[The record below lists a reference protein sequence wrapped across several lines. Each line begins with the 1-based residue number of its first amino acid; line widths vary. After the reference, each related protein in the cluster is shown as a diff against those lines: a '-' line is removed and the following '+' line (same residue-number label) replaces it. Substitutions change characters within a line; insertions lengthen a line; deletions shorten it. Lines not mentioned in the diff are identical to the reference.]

1 MFVQL
6 SDRGNEALDTFAL
19 PDGLA
24 LLPALLLLLL
34 VLLLLVA
41 ACAVS
46 SPYRQRAVGG
56 GNVSICT
63 STAVKAAMRLER
75 HWATN

>member
-6 SDRGNEALDTFAL
+6 SDRGNEALETFAL

-24 LLPALLLLLL
+24 LLPALLLLL
-34 VLLLLVA
+34 VVVA
-41 ACAVS
+41 ACGVS

-56 GNVSICT
+56 GGT
-63 STAVKAAMRLER
+63 
-75 HWATN
+75 